1 MDRKSFSRR
10 TFLLGAGAAGAG
22 GAALAFTVGL
32 PVKTPF
38 AAIRGVVPNI
48 WVAVGT
54 DGIVTIACPAAELGQ
69 GASTALPMVLAEEL
83 DADWSRVRVVA
94 PPFDHAYGNPKFFD
108 RFVTADSRSTAGY
121 WDPLRTA
128 GAEARAVLLETA
140 ARHWGVPAGELATE
154 PGVVVDAR
162 RNRRMDYGAVAALD
176 PVSPKGSAPLKPRAA
191 WRLIGTSPER
201 LDLADKVTGRARY
214 GVDVRMDGLRIA
226 AVARGPL
233 PGSAPVTV
241 DDRAARAV
249 PGVETV
255 VALPDGVAVVA
266 RDTWAA
272 EQGRDALSVTWSDG
286 GTDGGKA
293 AGYDSDAALRA
304 FAAVARDPARQGYEA
319 RRTGDVT
326 AAFAGAARVLEA
338 EFASHHVAHA
348 AMEPMNATA
357 RVHTMGLGVDVVAP
371 TQARSLDMRL
381 AARAA
386 KTAPFMIDVT
396 GTLVGG
402 AFGRRVDNDASR
414 DAVLIAKATDLPV
427 KVVRRHADDLTHGQ
441 YRPLAAQRLRAALD
455 AQGRVVGWSHRI
467 VADSVI
473 ARLFPDRFE
482 DERHLDQTVIDGQ
495 EHAYAIP
502 SQHLDYVRE
511 DTGIPVG
518 FLRGV
523 GGGFTVWAIECFLDE
538 IAAVAGRDPLEFRL
552 GMLPD
557 APARRVLTEAASMAG
572 WGNRPPNAPLGL
584 AYCRFRG
591 AHIALV
597 AEVDMGRTGDLRV
610 PKVWAAVDAG
620 IAVHPDAVRAQVEGA
635 IVMGTGMALR
645 EAVVFR
651 NGVPLVE
658 SLADYPIL
666 GPRDVPEISVRLI
679 PSDAGQPAGA
689 GEIGV
694 PPTAPAIGNAVFA
707 ATGRRL
713 RQLPFAGALATPRSA
728 CAGSAC

>member
-1 MDRKSFSRR
+1 MIRKTFSRR
-10 TFLLGAGAAGAG
+10 TFLLGTGAAGAG
-22 GAALAFTVGL
+22 GATLAFTVGL

-38 AAIRGVVPNI
+38 GTIRGLTPNI
-48 WVAVGT
+48 WVAIGT
-54 DGIVTIACPAAELGQ
+54 DGVVTIVCPAAELGQ

-83 DADWSRVRVVA
+83 DVDWSKVRVVA

-121 WDPLRTA
+121 WEPLRSA

-140 ARHWGVPAGELATE
+140 ARHWGVPSAALTTE
-154 PGVVVDAR
+154 PGVVVDTHRKR
-162 RNRRMDYGAVAALD
+162 RLDYGAVAALD
-176 PVSPKGSAPLKPRAA
+176 PVSPKGPAPLKPPEA

-214 GVDVRMDGLRIA
+214 GIDVRMEGLRIA
-226 AVARGPL
+226 SVARGPV
-233 PGSAPVTV
+233 PGSVPAAV
-241 DDRAARAV
+241 DERAARAV

-255 VALPDGVAVVA
+255 VLLPDGVAVVA
-266 RDTWAA
+266 CDTWAA

-286 GTDGGKA
+286 GKA
-293 AGYDSDAALRA
+293 AGYDSDAALGS
-304 FAAVARDPARQGYEA
+304 FAAVARDPARRGYEA
-319 RRTGDVT
+319 RRTGDVA
-326 AAFAGAARVLEA
+326 AAFAGAARVFEA

-357 RVHTMGLGVDVVAP
+357 RVHTMGLGVDVIAP

-402 AFGRRVDNDASR
+402 GFGRRVDNDAAR
-414 DAVLIAKATDLPV
+414 DAVLIAKATGTPV

-455 AQGRVVGWSHRI
+455 AQGRIVGWSHRI

-482 DERHLDQTVIDGQ
+482 DEKHLDQTVIDGQ
-495 EHAYAIP
+495 EHQYAIP
-502 SQHLDYVRE
+502 NQHLDYVRE

-538 IAAVAGRDPLEFRL
+538 IAAATGRDPLEFRL

-557 APARRVLTEAASMAG
+557 AQARRVLAEAATMAG
-572 WGNRPPNAPLGL
+572 WGSRPKGAPLGL
-584 AYCRFRG
+584 ACCRFRG

-597 AEVDMGRTGDLRV
+597 VEVDIGRGGALRV
-610 PKVWAAVDAG
+610 PRVWAAVDTG
-620 IAVHPDAVRAQVEGA
+620 VAVHPDAVRAQVEGA
-635 IVMGTGMALR
+635 VVMGVSMALR

-651 NGVPLVE
+651 NGVPQVD

-666 GPRDVPEISVRLI
+666 GPRDAPDVAVRLVSSGAAR
-679 PSDAGQPAGA
+679 PTGA

-694 PPTAPAIGNAVFA
+694 PPTAPAIANAVFA

-728 CAGSAC
+728 CAGNAC

>member
-10 TFLLGAGAAGAG
+10 TVLLGTAVVGAG

-48 WVAVGT
+48 WVGIGT
-54 DGIVTIACPAAELGQ
+54 DGIVTIVCPAAELGQ

-83 DADWSRVRVVA
+83 DADWPMVRVVA

-121 WDPLRTA
+121 WEPLRRG
-128 GAEARAVLLETA
+128 GAEARAVLLVTA
-140 ARHWGVPAGELATE
+140 ARHWGVPASDLTTE

-162 RNRRMDYGAVAALD
+162 RGRRMDYGAIAALD
-176 PVSPKGSAPLKPRAA
+176 PVSPTGPAPLKPRGA

-214 GVDVRMDGLRIA
+214 GVDVRMEGLRIA
-226 AVARGPL
+226 SVARGPV
-233 PGSAPVTV
+233 PGSAPVAV
-241 DDRAARAV
+241 DDRATRAV
-249 PGVETV
+249 PGVEAV
-255 VALPDGVAVVA
+255 VTLPDGVAVVA

-272 EQGRDALSVTWSDG
+272 EQGRDALSITWSGG
-286 GTDGGKA
+286 GTA

-304 FAAVARDPARQGYEA
+304 FAAVARDPARRGYEA
-319 RRTGDVT
+319 RRTGDVA
-326 AAFAGAARVLEA
+326 AAFAGAARVFEA
-338 EFASHHVAHA
+338 EFASHHVAHV

-357 RVHTMGLGVDVVAP
+357 RVHSIGLGVDVVAP

-396 GTLVGG
+396 GTLAGG

-414 DAVLIAKATDLPV
+414 DAVLIAKATGLPV
-427 KVVRRHADDLTHGQ
+427 QVVRRHADDLTHGQ

-455 AQGRVVGWSHRI
+455 SQGRITGWTHRI

-482 DERHLDQTVIDGQ
+482 AEKHLDQTVIDGQ

-511 DTGIPVG
+511 VTGIPVG

-538 IAAVAGRDPLEFRL
+538 IAAAAGHDPLEFRL

-572 WGNRPPNAPLGL
+572 WGNRPSGAPLGL
-584 AYCRFRG
+584 ACCRFRG
-591 AHIALV
+591 ARIALV
-597 AEVDMGRTGDLRV
+597 AEVDVGRGGELRV

-620 IAVHPDAVRAQVEGA
+620 VAVHPDAVRAQIEGA
-635 IVMGTGMALR
+635 IVMGTSMALR

-651 NGVPLVE
+651 NGVPQVE

-666 GPRDVPEISVRLI
+666 GPRDAPEISVRLI
-679 PSDAGQPAGA
+679 PSDADQPAGA

-694 PPTAPAIGNAVFA
+694 PPAAPAIGNAVFA

-728 CAGSAC
+728 CAGNAC